1 MLKCQIVHLGRSNAG
16 HKYKLGQEWLESSP
30 AERNLGAL
38 VESRLSL
45 SAVCPGSQEG
55 KPHPGVHQTQHSQ
68 LVKNDYLAV
77 FSTGVA
83 SPGVLC
89 AVLGPT
95 V

>member
-1 MLKCQIVHLGRSNAG
+1 MG
-16 HKYKLGQEWLESSP
+16 HKYKMGEQWLESSP
-30 AERNLGAL
+30 AGRDTGVLAD
-38 VESRLSL
+38 SRLSVSL
-45 SAVCPGSQEG
+45 HPALEA
-55 KPHPGVHQTQHSQ
+55 KRLHPGLHQTQHSQ
-68 LVKNDYLAV
+68 LVKGSDYLAV